1 MIIEHIDKMTKGW
14 FIGNFVPSVFVTEA
28 FEVGFKIH
36 KAGEK
41 YGFHYHQL
49 VKEINLLVE
58 GEMKMHKKSLKSGDI
73 FILEPFEIADPEF
86 LTDCKII
93 CVKVPGI
100 AQDKIDI

>member
-58 GEMKMHKKSLKSGDI
+58 GEMKMHKKNLKSGETI
-73 FILEPFEIADPEF
+73 KY
-86 LTDCKII
+86 KISFNL
-93 CVKVPGI
+93 VKKWLDGYRASGVEMI
-100 AQDKIDI
+100 KD